1 MDRLEALL
9 DWSPPSAELL
19 AAMDRARAAEERAD
33 AEDRLR
39 DVPLPPRTK
48 LRIVHSTLDATEAL
62 DAIQRWEH
70 ETRPIAVLLGPH
82 GVGKTTAAS
91 AAAHLLKR
99 HPTYIR
105 SRHLAR
111 IYRAEFG
118 DEQAEFGGLTKRPLV
133 IVDEIGRELS
143 RELASQALLEIVDE
157 RGSRER
163 PTILLSN
170 LDKRAFMRHVGTAVE
185 SRLAEMG
192 HVVEVG
198 GQDLRRS

>member
-1 MDRLEALL
+1 MGLFQLPEWR
-9 DWSPPSAELL
+9 PPSAAQLE
-19 AAMDRARAAEERAD
+19 AMDRARVREEAAD

-39 DVPLPPRTK
+39 GLPLAARAK
-48 LRIVHSTLDATEAL
+48 LRIIHGTLEITEAV

-70 ETRPIAVLLGPH
+70 ETRPVAVLLGPN
-82 GVGKTTAAS
+82 GVGKTTAA
-91 AAAHLLKR
+91 AYAAHCLKR
-99 HPTYIR
+99 HPTHVR

-111 IYRAEFG
+111 MYRAEFG
-118 DEQAEFGGLTKRPLV
+118 EEQDEFQSLSKRPLV

-143 RELASQALLEIVDE
+143 RELAQQALLEIVDE

-170 LDKRAFMRHVGTAVE
+170 LDLRAFMRHVGPAVE

-198 GQDLRRS
+198 GEDMRRR